1 MVCRK
6 RKHLRSPIL
15 FDNLDISDKEGAI
28 SLTVETY
35 QTIENYMLS
44 CMDDSA
50 HDAEHIYRVLYNAL
64 EIAKAEP
71 QVDYDVLIAACLLH
85 DIGRPDQVAD
95 PNLCHAQVGSEKAYG
110 FLLELGME
118 KAFADKVRHCILT
131 HRFRKSLQ
139 PQTLEAKILFDA
151 DKLDVT
157 GAIGIA
163 RTLMYRGTL
172 TEPLYRTLPDGT
184 ISNGTH
190 DIGHS
195 FFREYKFKLE
205 KLYDRFYT
213 AKGAELAKER
223 REIAKSFYESLYR
236 EVNEGYVTGQETL
249 KTILK

>member
-1 MVCRK
+1 MTLK
-6 RKHLRSPIL
+6 L
-15 FDNLDISDKEGAI
+15 FK
-28 SLTVETY
+28 
-35 QTIENYMLS
+35 TIESYMLS

-50 HDAEHIYRVLYNAL
+50 HDAEHVYRVLYNAL
-64 EIAKAEP
+64 EIAKGESP
-71 QVDYDVLIAACLLH
+71 VNYDILITACLLH
-85 DIGRPDQVAD
+85 DIGRPEQVQD
-95 PNLCHAQVGSEKAYG
+95 PTLCHAEVGSEKARA

-118 KAFADKVRHCILT
+118 QDFAEAVHYCILT
-131 HRFRKSLQ
+131 HRFRKSLP

-184 ISNGTH
+184 ISDGTH

-213 AKGAELAKER
+213 AKGTELAKAR
-223 REIAKSFYESLYR
+223 RAIAESYYESLYK
-236 EVNEGYVTGQETL
+236 EVNEGYTAGQEAL
-249 KTILK
+249 KDILN

>member
-1 MVCRK
+1 MTE
-6 RKHLRSPIL
+6 
-15 FDNLDISDKEGAI
+15 NLYKAI
-28 SLTVETY
+28 EAH
-35 QTIENYMLS
+35 MLS

-50 HDAEHIYRVLYNAL
+50 HDAEHVYRVLYNAL
-64 EIAKAEP
+64 EISKTEP
-71 QVDYDVLIAACLLH
+71 QTDYDILIAACLLH
-85 DIGRPDQVAD
+85 DIGRPDQVKD
-95 PNLCHAQVGSEKAYG
+95 PTLCHAEVGSEKARV
-110 FLLELGME
+110 FLLELGMG
-118 KAFADKVRHCILT
+118 KDFASKVHHCILT

-184 ISNGTH
+184 ISDGTH

-213 AKGAELAKER
+213 ARGAQLAKER
-223 REIAKSFYESLYR
+223 RTIAGAYYESLYK
-236 EVNEGYVTGQETL
+236 EVNEGYTAGQEAL
-249 KTILK
+249 RDILE